1 MSNPLQQEIVLELRE
16 QNSNSQR
23 KKDENGDE
31 ISGDYNCTFDHIT
44 LNEGDEL
51 NIKACFVDS
60 VDSNNDKIHIS
71 AEDANISITSGLY
84 ISDFGLGNPND
95 VYTDNRNHFNGA
107 TAPTGKNYYC
117 VDEVAKNTTLRE
129 VFELRFYGDPNA
141 EGKWNAKP
149 EAVFHLQ
156 YTAANNVLKTLGFN
170 VKKSILKLSGEHNTF
185 TIDRNSAI
193 DGLPLIIKQ
202 NTLVTSSDPK
212 LVKEMIESGVFVDS
226 FGSSNP
232 SQPVE
237 IVEETTIPA
246 DGNTIYHPRTFT
258 TTFRIDEGDYT
269 PHDLAET
276 ISEKLALVKNS
287 GADYITGEYTDS
299 NFLFTSTQLKT
310 GANQAKFVASDASDV
325 LNISGANVYW
335 VGSSQC
341 GLLFND
347 DTQQFYFQR
356 THGSI
361 YNAGGLTVIKTV
373 ENANGKFIS
382 NKTGGIWFNDLKP
395 VSLWRDK
402 LKFDLDHNS
411 PRSILARETD
421 KVEKTIGALSNDTFF
436 KLNLE
441 DGVTT
446 TAEAVEL
453 DSMIIKK
460 VDVTNDLFFDQPSP
474 TFGGVETAGTTPIS
488 IYATSAVDS
497 SNSDDNMPYF
507 QIEVD
512 VGINNQKIGSDKF
525 NNKIGGIISR
535 FYSSN
540 SYSSSMDN
548 SGSFIYLHSGQPLT
562 ISSANVRILSPQG
575 YLVDDLGNNNT
586 VFLSVIKPK

>member
-71 AEDANISITSGLY
+71 AEDATISITSGLY

-95 VYTDNRNHFNGA
+95 VYTDNRNHFNGS
-107 TAPTGKNYYC
+107 TTPTGKNYYC

-141 EGKWNAKP
+141 EGKWSDKP

-156 YTAANNVLKTLGFN
+156 YIAANNVLKTLGFN
-170 VKKSILKLSGEHNTF
+170 VKKSKLKLSGEHNTF
-185 TIDRNSAI
+185 TIDRNSGI
-193 DGLPLIIKQ
+193 DGLPLIIKE
-202 NTLVTSSDPK
+202 NTLVTSSDHK
-212 LVKEMIESGVFVDS
+212 LVKEMIDSGVFVDT
-226 FGSSNP
+226 FGSGGP

-237 IVEETTIPA
+237 IVEEVIIPA

-258 TTFRIDEGDYT
+258 TTFTIDEGDYT
-269 PHDLAET
+269 PHDLAER
-276 ISEKLALVKNS
+276 ISEKLSLVKNS

-382 NKTGGIWFNDLKP
+382 NKTGGIYFNDLKP

-474 TFGGVETAGTTPIS
+474 SFGGVETAGTTPIS

-548 SGSFIYLHSGQPLT
+548 SGSMVYFHTGQPLT

>member
-71 AEDANISITSGLY
+71 AEDATISITSGLY

-107 TAPTGKNYYC
+107 TTPTGKNYYC

-156 YTAANNVLKTLGFN
+156 YNDANNVLKTLGFN
-170 VKKSILKLSGEHNTF
+170 VKKSILKLSGEHNAF

-212 LVKEMIESGVFVDS
+212 LVKEMIDSGVFVDS

-258 TTFRIDEGDYT
+258 TTFTIDEGDYT

-310 GANQAKFVASDASDV
+310 GADQAKFVASDASDV

-373 ENANGKFIS
+373 QNANGKFIS